1 MRWEWDIHLI
11 TQIDHNT
18 DLVNFLTSTL
28 NDLPEHIQTLLHFA
42 VLIGNE
48 FKGSL
53 LESFAG
59 GMLPRKKMLYLALAF
74 ALDSRYIVRVGP
86 NDFRYGNVRLM
97 RQIC

>member
-28 NDLPEHIQTLLHFA
+28 NDLPEHIQTLLQFA
-42 VLIGNE
+42 VLVGNE

-59 GMLPRKKMLYLALAF
+59 GMLPPKKMLYLALAF